1 MKALEDLMPTSL
13 SKRCRRLVGIIR
25 FLSSLHTLLKVKAPQ
40 CYVSYFLVGGP
51 YVDYSLRVS
60 GCVNVALFFKIP
72 SHTLLM
78 SVLDFKLSVK
88 DFQVLCVLIPN
99 LPLCFYTFQIIN
111 PVKLKA
117 SVSCADSVNYRHLE
131 KKHEQENKENGT
143 FY

>member
-13 SKRCRRLVGIIR
+13 SKRCRRLVRIIR

-40 CYVSYFLVGGP
+40 CYVSYFLVGGA

-60 GCVNVALFFKIP
+60 GCVNVALFF
-72 SHTLLM
+72 M